1 MNLDHFI
8 LWSAA
13 LTGSLATGGLAA
25 KLVCQI
31 LHY

>member
-1 MNLDHFI
+1 MNLDHLI
-8 LWSAA
+8 LWSATI
-13 LTGSLATGGLAA
+13 TGSLAIGGIAA